1 MRVQFIVKQYNK
13 ECDNGGYS
21 VSGKS
26 GVYLSAKFLSD
37 MLNEMGV
44 ESIVS
49 EAIDNNCI
57 DRLVTEYEPDAVII
71 EAYWVVPSK
80 FEVLTQLHPDI
91 KWVIRN
97 HSAMSFMA
105 EEGIIIDWSLEY
117 VKMNNVYLASNHYR
131 TYKELKEIG
140 EFSFSPLDKILYMPN
155 YYPENLIINECNDV
169 YKNDGEI
176 HIGCFGA
183 ARSLKNQMVQ
193 AYAAIKFSKM
203 IDRKLYFHMNNS
215 YNNPIVKN
223 IASLFERVSNVEL
236 VLHDWMPHEKFYDL
250 CGQMDLGMQLSYSE
264 TFNIIA
270 ADFVANNIPVIT
282 SDEIDF
288 VTKLFRT
295 NSNDGHKII
304 KTMQRALG
312 IKRHIPL
319 LDRDQALL
327 RSKIRKAKS
336 QWMDIIKNL

>member
-37 MLNEMGV
+37 MLNESGI

-49 EAIDNNCI
+49 EALDNNCI
-57 DRLVTEYEPDAVII
+57 DKLVTEFKPDIVII

-80 FEVLTQLHPDI
+80 FDILTSLHPNI

-97 HSAMSFMA
+97 HSAMSFLA
-105 EEGIIIDWSLEY
+105 EEGIIIDWSFEY
-117 VKMNNVYLASNHYR
+117 IKNNNVYLASNHYK
-131 TYKELKEIG
+131 TYTELCEIG
-140 EFSFSPLDKILYMPN
+140 KFSFAPVDKILYLPN
-155 YYPENLIINECNDV
+155 YYPENLIKSDRRPIFSKKD
-169 YKNDGEI
+169 EI

-183 ARSLKNQMVQ
+183 NRSLKNQLVQ
-193 AYAAIKFSKM
+193 AYAAIKFSKD
-203 IDRKLYFHMNNS
+203 INRKLYFHMNNS

-223 IASLFERVSNVEL
+223 ITSLFENVHNVEL
-236 VLHDWMPHEKFYDL
+236 VLHDWMPHEKFYEL

-270 ADFVANNIPVIT
+270 ADFVANDVPLIV

-288 VTKLFRT
+288 VSKIFRT
-295 NSNDGHKII
+295 NSNDGSRII
-304 KTMQRALG
+304 KTIRRIFS
-312 IKRHIPL
+312 IKKHIPFFNRNQIL
-319 LDRDQALL
+319 LK
-327 RSKIRKAKS
+327 SKVRKAKN
-336 QWMDIIKNL
+336 QWLRIINS